1 MSEETDI
8 ISEETTSNIFNDYL
22 KLQKKYDLLKTDY
35 DTLQSKSSAALKA
48 WHLTWDKHSPEL
60 CTLLNAFEE
69 LCGVLNEEIDRK
81 NG

>member
-60 CTLLNAFEE
+60 CTLQNAFEE

>member
-1 MSEETDI
+1 MSEETV
-8 ISEETTSNIFNDYL
+8 TTSKATTINIFNDYI

-48 WHLTWDKHSPEL
+48 WNLTWDKHSPEL

-69 LCGVLNEEIDRK
+69 LCGVLDEEIDRK

>member
-1 MSEETDI
+1 MSEETDTMT
-8 ISEETTSNIFNDYL
+8 EETTSNIFNDYL
-22 KLQKKYDLLKTDY
+22 KLQKKYDLLKMDY

-48 WHLTWDKHSPEL
+48 WNLTWDKHSPEL

-69 LCGVLNEEIDRK
+69 LCGVLDGEIDRK